1 MQIIAPAYGVTAN
14 VLTHGKALPE
24 GITRVALVCTSGLFE
39 NPIITNLLTLLA
51 MDSSSLLI
59 LPLMCSSLFV
69 FPTQQ
74 ALREST
80 GLSSLT
86 VQEQEK
92 LVLLIQSVFTE
103 IAIEF
108 APAALGATEAL
119 LAARAQDISNRLWS
133 QMQSIRERMLQ
144 PSIRVSDVASK
155 KTSSKDTRSPLSTS
169 SSSVPTTTLR
179 PGTDRTKTIPKDS
192 QDVGEVTTKPKDSQE
207 VEEVMDSD
215 MEEEPLRFEDWV

>member
-133 QMQSIRERMLQ
+133 QMQSIRERMVQ
-144 PSIRVSDVASK
+144 PSFRDVASK
-155 KTSSKDTRSPLSTS
+155 KTSSKDTRPPASAS
-169 SSSVPTTTLR
+169 SSLQVTTMR
-179 PGTDRTKTIPKDS
+179 TDTTETKQKDS
-192 QDVGEVTTKPKDSQE
+192 HEVGEVEAGHKD
-207 VEEVMDSD
+207 EEVKA
-215 MEEEPLRFEDWV
+215 EKPNLPKEILFEMAI